1 MAGRPQGK
9 SSQEQRQAHTD
20 SIQTSKILNR
30 LEKQALGQE
39 DMGRNAIQAAQI
51 LLRKTLPD
59 LKVSEI
65 TASVHLTEPIQWVGD
80 DPGPDKV

>member
-1 MAGRPQGK
+1 MDK
-9 SSQEQRQAHTD
+9 RQAHIDAIET
-20 SIQTSKILNR
+20 TKIVNR
-30 LEKQALGQE
+30 LRKQALGEE

-65 TASVHLTEPIQWVGD
+65 TASVHLTEPIQWVGN
-80 DPGPDKV
+80 DPDPDKV